1 MGRCGTVSRPPSRH
15 ARRPKAAARPAP
27 SLSGRPALDLG
38 SWRSPALAAA
48 TVGVPLLLIGAL
60 AWPLLFTNA
69 TFNQDWLNHLWYMWH
84 QSLAIRDDHVP
95 SLFLSYSRGV
105 LYPLYAFYGG
115 TIYALAGALS
125 LALGDAPLE
134 TYILTYLL
142 AFAAAY
148 GGWYWMS
155 RMFGLGRWVAHAPG
169 LVFITSASYL
179 TTLYALG
186 DWPEFLGVSIMP
198 LMIAAGLSVLR
209 SDRLRLWPALALA
222 GSCIAFFGCHLLT
235 VIWGSTILL
244 IVGLAI
250 LAFVPQARREV
261 TRPRLLRVLGLVVP
275 ALLVSAWFL
284 LPTVAYESQTVIAA
298 SYPRFRA
305 LIQSTAFSVAD
316 RHLFTLSRKR
326 AGGTILTLSL
336 PILAI
341 AWALVSVA
349 ISATVRRT
357 GTWMRV
363 FLVVSGATILV
374 GIIMTHAGII
384 LALPRVFAT
393 LQFTFRL
400 ESYVLLGISGAV
412 LAALVLARNAG
423 ANARLWNWMLV
434 PVAVVSVVG
443 GIEQASAYTPGLSR
457 TTALSSYLV
466 PVYEEEGLLD
476 YVDDKLPIMRKSLPR
491 VTFPPSSVQENRA
504 SKVIHEPP
512 GQLVDSNLR
521 SAPSLVHI
529 TGARIVATDAEADD
543 VLEINSYIDP
553 ARSGQAPTNTAGA
566 PAPAETISVS
576 PSNTFPVI
584 AGRLLSVIGIAAL
597 ALQLAVPAARRVK
610 AIPTR

>member
-1 MGRCGTVSRPPSRH
+1 M
-15 ARRPKAAARPAP
+15 
-27 SLSGRPALDLG
+27 
-38 SWRSPALAAA
+38 
-48 TVGVPLLLIGAL
+48 GVPLLLIGAL

-84 QSLAIRDDHVP
+84 QSIAIRDDHVP
-95 SLFLSYSRGV
+95 SLFLSYSRGI

-155 RMFGLGRWVAHAPG
+155 RMFGLGRWVAHVPG

-209 SDRLRLWPALALA
+209 SDRLRLWPAIALA
-222 GSCIAFFGCHLLT
+222 GSCIVFFGCHLLT

-250 LAFVPQARREV
+250 LALVPQARRAI

-275 ALLVSAWFL
+275 AALVSAWFL
-284 LPTVAYESQTVIAA
+284 LPTAAYESQTVIAT
-298 SYPRFRA
+298 SYPRFRTLLQTTMFA
-305 LIQSTAFSVAD
+305 VAD
-316 RHLFTLSRKR
+316 RHLFTLSRER

-336 PILAI
+336 PILAM
-341 AWALVSVA
+341 AWALVSVT
-349 ISATVRRT
+349 ISATARRT
-357 GTWMRV
+357 GTWMKI
-363 FLVVSGATILV
+363 FLIISGATLLV
-374 GIIMTHAGII
+374 GIVMTHAGII

-400 ESYVLLGISGAV
+400 ESYVLLGVSGAV
-412 LAALVLARNAG
+412 LAALVLARDAPR
-423 ANARLWNWMLV
+423 NARLWSWMLV
-434 PVAVVSVVG
+434 PVAVVSVIG
-443 GIEQASAYTPGLSR
+443 GIEQASAYTPGRSR

-476 YVDDKLPIMRKSLPR
+476 YVDDKLPIMKKSLPR
-491 VTFPPSSVQENRA
+491 VTFPPASVQENRA

-512 GQLVDSNLR
+512 GQLVDSNIR
-521 SAPSLVHI
+521 STPSLVHI

-543 VLEINSYIDP
+543 VLEINSHTGP
-553 ARSGQAPTNTAGA
+553 AGRGGRAPMNAATS

-597 ALQLAVPAARRVK
+597 ALQLAVPAARRLRSRR
-610 AIPTR
+610 AP

>member
-1 MGRCGTVSRPPSRH
+1 
-15 ARRPKAAARPAP
+15 
-27 SLSGRPALDLG
+27 
-38 SWRSPALAAA
+38 
-48 TVGVPLLLIGAL
+48 VGAPLLLIGAL
-60 AWPLLFTNA
+60 AWPLLFTSA

-84 QSLAIRDDHVP
+84 QSLAIREDHLP
-95 SLFLSYSRGV
+95 SLFLSYSRGI

-209 SDRLRLWPALALA
+209 SERLRLWPAIALA
-222 GSCIAFFGCHLLT
+222 GSCIVFFGCHLLT
-235 VIWGSTILL
+235 VVWGSTILL

-250 LAFVPQARREV
+250 LAFVPQARQEI
-261 TRPRLLRVLGLVVP
+261 TRARLLRVLGLVVP

-284 LPTVAYESQTVIAA
+284 LPTAAYESQTVIAT
-298 SYPRFRA
+298 SYPHFRA
-305 LIQSTAFSVAD
+305 LMQSTSFAVAD
-316 RHLFTLSRKR
+316 RHLFTLSRER

-336 PILAI
+336 PILAM
-341 AWALVSVA
+341 AWVLVSVA
-349 ISATVRRT
+349 ISAQVRRT

-363 FLVVSGATILV
+363 FLIVSGATVLV
-374 GIIMTHAGII
+374 GIAMTHAGLI
-384 LALPRVFAT
+384 LALPRIFAT

-400 ESYVLLGISGAV
+400 ESYVLLGVSGAV
-412 LAALVLARNAG
+412 LAALVLARDAG
-423 ANARLWNWMLV
+423 RNARLWSWMLV
-434 PVAVVSVVG
+434 PVAIVSVAG
-443 GIEQASAYTPGLSR
+443 GIEQAGAYTPGRSR
-457 TTALSSYLV
+457 STALSSYLV

-476 YVDDKLPIMRKSLPR
+476 YVDDKLPIWKRSLPR
-491 VTFPPSSVQENRA
+491 VEFPPDSVQGNRA
-504 SKVIHEPP
+504 SKVVHEPP
-512 GQLVDSNLR
+512 GQLVDTNIR
-521 SAPSLVHI
+521 STPSLVHI

-543 VLEINSYIDP
+543 VLEIDRR
-553 ARSGQAPTNTAGA
+553 AAAGGALGRGAAAPR
-566 PAPAETISVS
+566 PAEAISVG
-576 PSNTFPVI
+576 PSDTLPVL
-584 AGRLLSVIGIAAL
+584 AGRLLTAIGIAAL
-597 ALQLAVPAARRVK
+597 ALQLAVPAARRLG
-610 AIPTR
+610 AGTPP